1 MVADL
6 LTLAGIRGDPGPEK
20 PRSQTVP
27 TDSSTRKESGGMNH
41 QKTIHRKM
49 QKKQEGDG
57 GKGHY
62 EARDVGADATIG
74 GTEMANGEK
83 SAQKH
88 DIANNSWVTQDA
100 NIRRGREAG
109 GQGGGEGGEGGGEG
123 GEREGR
129 GEGGEGGRR
138 REERR
143 QRGGRPRREG
153 GGRRR
158 RRGGEGAGD
167 RAAAAGGE
175 GAEAAADTASN
186 NGVPIKPEATAEGGS
201 IDFGHV
207 ASRPTTK
214 ASSRGRS
221 IGRANGRQRNAATRG
236 GGGVSSGGGG
246 GRAAPAWEG
255 CCSGQDGSTPSAE
268 EVTWRDVM

>member
-1 MVADL
+1 M
-6 LTLAGIRGDPGPEK
+6 TLAGIRGDPGPEK

-109 GQGGGEGGEGGGEG
+109 GQG
-123 GEREGR
+123 
-129 GEGGEGGRR
+129 GGEGGRR